1 MLLVKARREEAGLT
15 LTEAA
20 RRADM
25 LCSKVWKIENDQ
37 RRLTLVDAARL
48 AAAIGCDL
56 EDFLPGRVPAAL
68 GRQE

>member
-1 MLLVKARREEAGLT
+1 
-15 LTEAA
+15 
-20 RRADM
+20 M

-48 AAAIGCDL
+48 AAAIGCDV

-68 GRQE
+68 TRQE